1 VIEQGI
7 RDFRATGAV
16 PALPYFLSL
25 KAEALH
31 LADRTSEALETIKQA
46 ENMGERFQKRERSA
60 ELHPLRGVFLT
71 AMGAEQTKIEAFPHS
86 DQNRK
91 GAEVGFPRET
101 RRSNLRGVPASK
113 KQAGQKGGDCV
124 YLFDNTQ

>member
-31 LADRTSEALETIKQA
+31 LADRTSEALETIKEA
-46 ENMGERFQKRERSA
+46 EKMGERFEKRERSA

-71 AMGAEQTKIEAFPHS
+71 AMGAEQTKIEASFP
-86 DQNRK
+86 
-91 GAEVGFPRET
+91 PR
-101 RRSNLRGVPASK
+101 RASVLRSMVPAVRSSTGLSPIPASWSPASGSGK
-113 KQAGQKGGDCV
+113 SR
-124 YLFDNTQ
+124 T